1 MKAKYFQW
9 QTVLMRQF
17 KNHFVVFIIKKIQ
30 VEFLLQIK
38 AGLHWQLW
46 EATLVGD
53 AIFRSESCSATQLLE
68 IEKFLIWVAL
78 LSNSTAQKSCWHNKN
93 LGSQQFSMNFIS
105 FYCYYFV
112 LFHYFVSISFHFI
125 IFVLFLCDS
134 HKSKFKT

>member
-1 MKAKYFQW
+1 MLTSK
-9 QTVLMRQF
+9 
-17 KNHFVVFIIKKIQ
+17 VFIRPKLPPK
-30 VEFLLQIK
+30 VASVNPPLTNDTFKTGCFK

-53 AIFRSESCSATQLLE
+53 AIFGSESCSATQLLE